1 MSIIKPIIKV
11 FLMQIVYFILQFCLK
26 LVFHTPCI
34 GCERVYYVQT
44 NTEIILEIVL
54 FLGLTFG
61 MCYHILKTK
70 RMFVSSLLMGFSLWI
85 LFELSKYIEYL
96 TGFLPH
102 YGDVPV
108 AFSLILSLVGT
119 TIYMCML
126 YLICL
131 FMKRCFCNITCET

>member
-1 MSIIKPIIKV
+1 
-11 FLMQIVYFILQFCLK
+11 MQIVYFILRFCLK

-44 NTEIILEIVL
+44 NIEIILEIVL
-54 FLGLTFG
+54 FGGFTFG
-61 MCYHILKTK
+61 MCYYILKAK
-70 RMFVSSLLMGFSLWI
+70 RMFATSLLMGFTLWI
-85 LFELSKYIEYL
+85 LFELLKFIEYL

-119 TIYMCML
+119 TIYMSML

-131 FMKRCFCNITCET
+131 FIKRCFCNITCET